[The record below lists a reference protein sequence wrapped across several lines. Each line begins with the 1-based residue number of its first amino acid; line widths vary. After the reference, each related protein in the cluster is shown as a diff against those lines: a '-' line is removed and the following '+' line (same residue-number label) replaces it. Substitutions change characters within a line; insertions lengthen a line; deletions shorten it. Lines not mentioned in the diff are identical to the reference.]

1 MVEHWWFFHCQK
13 PLKALW
19 QYVLLFDLYG
29 SDIAHNLKNDW
40 SYMLLMGG

>member
-1 MVEHWWFFHCQK
+1 LSIGGFFHCQK
-13 PLKALW
+13 PLEAPFR

-29 SDIAHNLKNDW
+29 SDIAYNLKNDW

>member
-1 MVEHWWFFHCQK
+1 LSIGGFFTAK
-13 PLKALW
+13 TPEGPFR

-29 SDIAHNLKNDW
+29 SDIAYNLKNDW